1 MSISTL
7 GISRRLKAHGFTE
20 SQAEGVAEELVDIV
34 ENSDLVTKDF
44 LSANSAGLETRL
56 MATISD
62 IRTEISDVRTE
73 MGELRGELRA
83 EMAGLE
89 TKLTA
94 KIGDSKNDTIKWLIS
109 LQFGSLAL
117 TVGLIY
123 FLLNYFLLK
132 R

>member
-7 GISRRLKAHGFTE
+7 GISRRLKANGFTE

-56 MATISD
+56 MAK
-62 IRTEISDVRTE
+62 ISDVRAE
-73 MGELRGELRA
+73 MGELKTEMA
-83 EMAGLE
+83 EMKTELMG
-89 TKLTA
+89 
-94 KIGDSKNDTIKWLIS
+94 KISDVRVEVGHLKNDTIKWLIS

-123 FLLNYFLLK
+123 FLLK

>member
-1 MSISTL
+1 MA
-7 GISRRLKAHGFTE
+7 ISRRLEARGFTE
-20 SQAEGVAEELVDIV
+20 SQAEGVAEELVVIV

-44 LSANSAGLETRL
+44 LRA
-56 MATISD
+56 
-62 IRTEISDVRTE
+62 E
-73 MGELRGELRA
+73 MGELRT

-89 TKLTA
+89 TKLMARSAELETKLTA
-94 KIGDSKNDTIKWLIS
+94 QMGELKTELMGKISDVRVEVGHLKNDTIKWLIS

>member
-7 GISRRLKAHGFTE
+7 AISRRLEAKGFTE

-56 MATISD
+56 MAK
-62 IRTEISDVRTE
+62 ISDVRVEVGHLKT
-73 MGELRGELRA
+73 
-83 EMAGLE
+83 
-89 TKLTA
+89 
-94 KIGDSKNDTIKWLIS
+94 DTIKWLIS

-123 FLLNYFLLK
+123 FLLNYILLK

>member
-1 MSISTL
+1 MS
-7 GISRRLKAHGFTE
+7 ISRRLEARGFTE

-44 LSANSAGLETRL
+44 LRAEMAGLEAKLT
-56 MATISD
+56 AKISD
-62 IRTEISDVRTE
+62 VRTEISDVRVE
-73 MGELRGELRA
+73 VGHL
-83 EMAGLE
+83 
-89 TKLTA
+89 
-94 KIGDSKNDTIKWLIS
+94 KNDTIKWLIS

>member
-7 GISRRLKAHGFTE
+7 AISRRLKDKGFTE

-34 ENSDLVTKDF
+34 ESSDLVTKDF
-44 LSANSAGLETRL
+44 LRA
-56 MATISD
+56 
-62 IRTEISDVRTE
+62 E

-83 EMAGLE
+83 EIAGLE
-89 TKLTA
+89 TRLMG
-94 KIGDSKNDTIKWLIS
+94 KIGDSKTDTIKWLIS

-123 FLLNYFLLK
+123 FLL
-132 R
+132 RH